1 MTEKY
6 FQRFFQT
13 AEKVYQTAKE
23 QGRLIENPPS
33 PDLRSRALEEPE
45 IKQTKYGSLSCES
58 EPKSRAAIFT
68 ANNIDSEFGKPE
80 EDLLQQAEKTLSKER
95 LVSID
100 VVVGD
105 GSNGTTARLIAPCRF
120 SHLAYSGLKLFKQS
134 PHLVIP
140 TYQVLMFFDEAY
152 EKNKTKKLAQK
163 DITIRLAHS
172 REGKLVKIVRNGN
185 YFGEWKKGVFAGED
199 YRAKL
204 NGDAIFLHAGC
215 REDVLE
221 RADGGFKKQSSLF
234 VALSAN
240 GKTTLTCRILAKK
253 SGETSW
259 LIQDDGGTLYRN
271 GSFKGFEAGAIFAKT
286 EGISPREQIE
296 VYYGALKPDT
306 FFENVYIDENG
317 VPDFDNLSITANGRA
332 VLERRDVMHAS
343 KEINVEKVDNLF
355 IITRGDT
362 IPAIAKLSAEE
373 ATAYMVLG
381 QSMES
386 SAGNP
391 ELAGKIVNEFFY
403 DPFIA
408 GDRAEHANLF
418 YDIIKSN
425 SINCY
430 LLNTGHLG
438 DSRLG
443 TYRNITLDITLGIL
457 DSVLRGGLENIWSK
471 SQETGL
477 LVPKAV
483 RTVDNEYFHPEK
495 VFPSEEFSRRQRSLK
510 EQRKEIIE
518 SYGGLDRKV
527 REVFSHLA

>member
-6 FQRFFQT
+6 FQKFLQT
-13 AEKVYQTAKE
+13 ANEVYLTARKQE
-23 QGRLIENPPS
+23 RLIENPLS
-33 PDLRSRALEEPE
+33 SDLRKMVLEEPE

-68 ANNIDSEFGKPE
+68 TNNIDSTFGKY
-80 EDLLQQAEKTLSKER
+80 DDVLLLQAKESLSKEQ

-100 VVVGD
+100 VVVED
-105 GSNGTTARLIAPCRF
+105 GSSGTTARLIVPCKF
-120 SHLAYSGLKLFKQS
+120 AHLAYSGLKLFKQS
-134 PHLVIP
+134 SHLKKPI
-140 TYQVLMFFDEAY
+140 YQILMFFDDAY
-152 EKNKTKKLAQK
+152 ERNKTKKLNQK

-172 REGKLVKIVRNGN
+172 PEGRLVKIVRNGN
-185 YFGEWKKGVFAGED
+185 YFGEWKKGVFAGEN

-204 NGDAIFLHAGC
+204 NGNAIFLHAGC

-221 RADGGFKKQSSLF
+221 KADGGFKKQSSLF

-240 GKTTLTCRILAKK
+240 GKTSLTCKVLAKK
-253 SGETSW
+253 RGEVSW
-259 LIQDDGGTLYRN
+259 LIQDDGGTLY
-271 GSFKGFEAGAIFAKT
+271 GDGAFKGFEAKAIFAKT
-286 EGISPREQIE
+286 ERINPREQME
-296 VYYGALKPDT
+296 VYYGALKPNT
-306 FFENVYIDENG
+306 FFENVYIDEKG
-317 VPDFDNLSITANGRA
+317 VPNFYNLSLTANGRA

-343 KEINVEKVDNLF
+343 KNINVDKVDNLF
-355 IITRGDT
+355 IITRGEI

-381 QSMES
+381 QSTES

-408 GDRAEHANLF
+408 GNRAEHANLF
-418 YDIIKSN
+418 YDIIKRN
-425 SINCY
+425 DINCY
-430 LLNTGHLG
+430 LLNTGHIG
-438 DSRLG
+438 DSRFG
-443 TYRNITLDITLGIL
+443 TYQKITLDVTLGIL

-471 SQETGL
+471 SKETGL

-495 VFPSEEFSRRQRSLK
+495 AFPLEKFRRKQGILKKQR
-510 EQRKEIIE
+510 EEIIE
-518 SYGGLDRKV
+518 SYIGLNKKV
-527 REVFSHLA
+527 REVFI